1 MGIEYFEPILI
12 TDEKVFAEELKIKDK
27 GLSREAII
35 NESDEV
41 VIATAFAQIKITGK
55 IDEELK
61 EKALLSLKRVE
72 LIAKICGYGESEMN
86 KQLYSDLESFT
97 NKENIKVPT
106 YLRNNI
112 KDYEEKTFSTMTV
125 VSSSGNDLLE
135 LWYCGELF
143 EVKGEKVKYIGNIDN
158 IPIKIVAIDRDTKE
172 EITIFD
178 EGYHGYNSMFCDE
191 YSEEQLEN
199 RSLKKYDISPSKL
212 ILELGYSIDYEDEK
226 EEFINEDNKTVTLIN
241 GDIIFWE
248 DVKVNGYDFLRL
260 SYINDNGEKISI
272 AEYELA

>member
-1 MGIEYFEPILI
+1 M
-12 TDEKVFAEELKIKDK
+12 
-27 GLSREAII
+27 SREAII

-41 VIATAFAQIKITGK
+41 AIATAFAQIKITGK
-55 IDEELK
+55 IDKELK
-61 EKALLSLKRVE
+61 EKALLSLKRME
-72 LIAKICGYGESEMN
+72 LIAKICGYGESEIN